1 MKNYEYIIAGL
12 PVVDSGFRFTDTT
25 PDEFIGQ
32 SREQVDSADNAVV
45 DFLMKGY
52 A

>member
-25 PDEFIGQ
+25 PDEFIAQ
-32 SREQVDSADNAVV
+32 IREQLDSADNALV
-45 DFLMKGY
+45 DFLMKL
-52 A
+52 